1 MCERPNAAVYV
12 EEAQLQ
18 EVRKGQERGGAELR
32 PMEFIS
38 QYEKSVNSGAGM
50 ILLEKGLIVCG
61 YQFSDREPKD
71 LAALLT
77 KGIEELKAAPQ
88 STATQN

>member
-1 MCERPNAAVYV
+1 
-12 EEAQLQ
+12 
-18 EVRKGQERGGAELR
+18 
-32 PMEFIS
+32 
-38 QYEKSVNSGAGM
+38 M

-77 KGIEELKAAPQ
+77 KGLEELKAAPQ

>member
-18 EVRKGQERGGAELR
+18 EVRKALERGAAALR
-32 PMEFIS
+32 PMGSIS
-38 QYEKSVNSGAGM
+38 RYEKSVNAGTGM

-77 KGIEELKAAPQ
+77 KAIEELKAAPQ
-88 STATQN
+88 